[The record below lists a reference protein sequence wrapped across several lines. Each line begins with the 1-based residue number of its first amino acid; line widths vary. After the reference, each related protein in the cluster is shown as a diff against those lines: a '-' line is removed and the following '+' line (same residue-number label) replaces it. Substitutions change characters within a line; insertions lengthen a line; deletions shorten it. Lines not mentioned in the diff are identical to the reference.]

1 MSKISF
7 EWDENKNRTNI
18 KKHKVSFHEAKSVF
32 NDPEALVIFDPDHS
46 QEEDR
51 FIILGLSQE
60 LNLLVVCHCYRGND
74 EIIRLISARRA
85 DSDETNTY
93 GGKKR

>member
-32 NDPEALVIFDPDHS
+32 NDPEALVIFDH
-46 QEEDR
+46 
-51 FIILGLSQE
+51 
-60 LNLLVVCHCYRGND
+60 N
-74 EIIRLISARRA
+74 IR
-85 DSDETNTY
+85 
-93 GGKKR
+93 KKKIAS